1 MNANPGDC
9 DCERCEID
17 RERAPYQGAW
27 LTAFREATTAQ
38 VSAALDA
45 VESGSHRDSPAAI
58 GALLALTGL
67 MLEKES
73 ELSGAVVGRA
83 AGQQAQGEQS
93 PTSSA
98 EMERRIGLMGRLND
112 AAARLRQQPV
122 STEPEPEV
130 ADHDADLWYAAC
142 FACTTGLQVVRL
154 FRRQRAELPQR
165 DLMGE
170 AYLVVLAQLAG
181 EAEESRERLEDTAIP
196 DIGDGLA
203 DARATLLAE
212 AHAAIDEMAETVAAD
227 LREFNQGL
235 PVEIR
240 PAMRGLPAVT
250 ERAAAL
256 LVGPADFQVG
266 RFDEWDPNPPHA
278 AGGLYIVYYYRGA
291 KVVQSILDT
300 YPLGF
305 PAAAAQQHVDR
316 VIGALLAM
324 GPEAE
329 AWSDL
334 LLPYCLVMS
343 DLVEA
348 GLHDVAVD
356 RCSEFVS
363 ALQQQDLR
371 HGAMLEVLSAVA
383 GDEPD
388 VAEYLLRDSDFDP
401 EFATRRQARAIIT
414 TARRQ
419 GLDSVKLAKL
429 AAALGHEAREL
440 GVTPPSTDY
449 ATVSILLGEARAAGF
464 PHEVIDRIYQAID
477 PDGYEEERHEQA
489 VDLLEFGDEDA
500 GGALD
505 GLPRFDGEFS
515 R

>member
-1 MNANPGDC
+1 MNANPADC

-17 RERAPYQGAW
+17 RERAPYQRAW

-38 VSAALDA
+38 VSAALDT
-45 VESGSHRDSPAAI
+45 VESGSHRDSPAAV

-67 MLEKES
+67 MLEKER

-83 AGQQAQGEQS
+83 AGQQDQGEQS
-93 PTSSA
+93 PMAAA
-98 EMERRIGLMGRLND
+98 ELEQRIGLMGRLND
-112 AAARLRQQPV
+112 AAARLQSQPQ
-122 STEPEPEV
+122 PEPEV
-130 ADHDADLWYAAC
+130 ADNDADLWYAAC
-142 FACTTGLQVVRL
+142 FTCTTSFQVMRL
-154 FRRQRAELPQR
+154 VRRQRAELPQR

-170 AYLVVLAQLAG
+170 AYLVVLAQLAM

-196 DIGDGLA
+196 DLDDGLA
-203 DARATLLAE
+203 NARGALLAE
-212 AHAAIDEMAETVAAD
+212 AHAALDEMTETVAAD
-227 LREFNQGL
+227 LRAFNQDL

-256 LVGPADFQVG
+256 VVGPADFHVG

-305 PAAAAQQHVDR
+305 PAAAAQQQVDR

-329 AWSDL
+329 ALSDL
-334 LLPYCLVMS
+334 LLPYPLVMS
-343 DLVEA
+343 DLADA

-363 ALQQQDLR
+363 ALQEQDLR
-371 HGAMLEVLSAVA
+371 HGAMLDVLAAVA

-401 EFATRRQARAIIT
+401 AFATRRQARAIIT

-419 GLDSVKLAKL
+419 GLDSVKLSKL
-429 AAALGHEAREL
+429 AAAMGHEAGEL

-449 ATVSILLGEARAAGF
+449 TTVSILLGAARAAGL
-464 PHEVIDRIYQAID
+464 PHDAIDRIYQAID
-477 PDGYEEERHEQA
+477 PDGYAEERYEQA
-489 VDLLEFGDEDA
+489 VDLLEFGDAD
-500 GGALD
+500 GALG

>member
-1 MNANPGDC
+1 MNANPADC
-9 DCERCEID
+9 GCERCEID
-17 RERAPYQGAW
+17 RERAPYQRAW

-45 VESGSHRDSPAAI
+45 VENGSHRDSPAAN

-73 ELSGAVVGRA
+73 ELSGAVGGRA
-83 AGQQAQGEQS
+83 ARQQDQDEQS
-93 PTSSA
+93 PMAAA
-98 EMERRIGLMGRLND
+98 EMEQRISLMGRLND
-112 AAARLRQQPV
+112 AAARLRPQ
-122 STEPEPEV
+122 TAPEV

-142 FACTTGLQVVRL
+142 FACITSLQVVMLVRG
-154 FRRQRAELPQR
+154 QRAELPQR

-170 AYLVVLAQLAG
+170 AYLVVLAQLAM

-196 DIGDGLA
+196 DIDDGLT

-212 AHAAIDEMAETVAAD
+212 AHAALDEMAETVTAD
-227 LREFNQGL
+227 LREFNQDL

-240 PAMRGLPAVT
+240 PAMQGLPAVT

-256 LVGPADFQVG
+256 VVGPADFHVG

-300 YPLGF
+300 YPMGF
-305 PAAAAQQHVDR
+305 PAAAAQQQVDR

-329 AWSDL
+329 ALSDL

-343 DLVEA
+343 DLADA

-356 RCSEFVS
+356 RFSEFVS
-363 ALQQQDLR
+363 TLQQQDLR
-371 HGAMLEVLSAVA
+371 HGAMLEVLAAVA

-388 VAEYLLRDSDFDP
+388 VSEYLLRDSDFDT
-401 EFATRRQARAIIT
+401 EFATLRQARAIIT

-419 GLDSVKLAKL
+419 GLDSVKLSKL
-429 AAALGHEAREL
+429 AAAMGHEAEEL
-440 GVTPPSTDY
+440 GVTPPSTNY
-449 ATVSILLGEARAAGF
+449 ATVSILLGEARDAGL
-464 PHEVIDRIYQAID
+464 PHEAIDRIYQAID
-477 PDGYEEERHEQA
+477 PEGYEEERYEQA
-489 VDLLEFGDEDA
+489 VDLREFGEEDA
-500 GGALD
+500 DGLLD
-505 GLPRFDGEFS
+505 GLPHFDGEFS

>member
-1 MNANPGDC
+1 MNANPADC
-9 DCERCEID
+9 DCERCEIE
-17 RERAPYQGAW
+17 RERALYQGAW

-45 VESGSHRDSPAAI
+45 VENGSHRDSPEAN

-67 MLEKES
+67 LLEQER
-73 ELSGAVVGRA
+73 ELPDAVVGRA
-83 AGQQAQGEQS
+83 AGQRDQGEQS
-93 PTSSA
+93 PMAAT
-98 EMERRIGLMGRLND
+98 EMEQRIGLMGRLND
-112 AAARLRQQPV
+112 AAARLRPQ
-122 STEPEPEV
+122 PEPEV

-142 FACTTGLQVVRL
+142 FACTTNLQVVRL
-154 FRRQRAELPQR
+154 FRRQRVELPQR
-165 DLMGE
+165 DPMRE
-170 AYLVVLAQLAG
+170 AYLVVLTPLVG
-181 EAEESRERLEDTAIP
+181 SAEENRERLEGTAIP
-196 DIGDGLA
+196 NIDDGLA
-203 DARATLLAE
+203 DARAALLAE
-212 AHAAIDEMAETVAAD
+212 AVDAD
-227 LREFNQGL
+227 LRVFNQDL

-250 ERAAAL
+250 ERAAAM
-256 LVGPADFQVG
+256 VIGPADFYVG

-278 AGGLYIVYYYRGA
+278 EGGLYIVYYYRGA

-300 YPLGF
+300 YPMGF
-305 PAAAAQQHVDR
+305 PAAAQQQVDR

-329 AWSDL
+329 ALSDL

-343 DLVEA
+343 DLAEA
-348 GLHDVAVD
+348 GLHDVAGD

-371 HGAMLEVLSAVA
+371 HGAMLDVLAAVA
-383 GDEPD
+383 GDAD
-388 VAEYLLRDSDFDP
+388 VSEYLLRDTDFDP
-401 EFATRRQARAIIT
+401 AFATRRQARAIIT

-429 AAALGHEAREL
+429 AAAMGHEAGEL

-449 ATVSILLGEARAAGF
+449 ATVSILLGEARAAGL
-464 PHEVIDRIYQAID
+464 PHEAIDRIYQAVD
-477 PDGYEEERHEQA
+477 PGGYEDALYEQA
-489 VDLLEFGDEDA
+489 AGLREFGDEDA
-500 GGALD
+500 DGGLAAI
-505 GLPRFDGEFS
+505 R

>member
-1 MNANPGDC
+1 MNANPAYC

-17 RERAPYQGAW
+17 RERAPHRRAW
-27 LTAFREATTAQ
+27 LRAFREATTAQ
-38 VSAALDA
+38 VGAALDA
-45 VESGSHRDSPAAI
+45 VEGGSHRDSPAAI

-83 AGQQAQGEQS
+83 AGQQDQGEET
-93 PTSSA
+93 PMSA
-98 EMERRIGLMGRLND
+98 VETERRIGLMGRLND
-112 AAARLRQQPV
+112 AAARLRQQP
-122 STEPEPEV
+122 EPEV
-130 ADHDADLWYAAC
+130 ADHDAELWYAAC
-142 FACTTGLQVVRL
+142 FECITSLQVVRL
-154 FRRQRAELPQR
+154 VRCQRAELPQR

-170 AYLVVLAQLAG
+170 AYLVVLAQLAM

-196 DIGDGLA
+196 DLDDGLT
-203 DARATLLAE
+203 DARAVLLAE

-227 LREFNQGL
+227 LRAFNQDL

-256 LVGPADFQVG
+256 VVGPADFHVG
-266 RFDEWDPNPPHA
+266 RFDVWDPNPPHA
-278 AGGLYIVYYYRGA
+278 ASGLYIVYYYRGA

-300 YPLGF
+300 YPIGF
-305 PAAAAQQHVDR
+305 PAVAAQQQVDR

-324 GPEAE
+324 GPEEE

-334 LLPYCLVMS
+334 LLPYALVMS
-343 DLVEA
+343 DLADA

-356 RCSEFVS
+356 RCSEFVL
-363 ALQQQDLR
+363 ALQEQDLR
-371 HGAMLEVLSAVA
+371 HGAMLEVLAAVA

-388 VAEYLLRDSDFDP
+388 VSEYLLRGSDFDT
-401 EFATRRQARAIIT
+401 EFATVRQARAIIT

-429 AAALGHEAREL
+429 AAAMGHEAEEL
-440 GVTPPSTDY
+440 GVTLPSTDY

-477 PDGYEEERHEQA
+477 PDGYEEERQEQA
-489 VDLLEFGDEDA
+489 VELLEFGDEDTD
-500 GGALD
+500 GVPD
-505 GLPRFDGEFS
+505 GLPHFDGEFF

>member
-1 MNANPGDC
+1 MNANPADC

-17 RERAPYQGAW
+17 RERAPYQRAW
-27 LTAFREATTAQ
+27 LTAFREATTVQ

-45 VESGSHRDSPAAI
+45 VESGSHRDSPEAI

-73 ELSGAVVGRA
+73 ELSGAVLGRA
-83 AGQQAQGEQS
+83 ARQQDQGEQS
-93 PTSSA
+93 PMAAA

-112 AAARLRQQPV
+112 AAARLRRQ
-122 STEPEPEV
+122 PEPEV

-142 FACTTGLQVVRL
+142 FACTTSLRVVRL

-165 DLMGE
+165 DPMRE
-170 AYLVVLAQLAG
+170 AYLVVLTPLVGSA
-181 EAEESRERLEDTAIP
+181 EANREHLEDTAIP
-196 DIGDGLA
+196 DIDDGLT
-203 DARATLLAE
+203 DARAALLAE

-227 LREFNQGL
+227 LREFNQDL

-250 ERAAAL
+250 ERAAAM

-300 YPLGF
+300 YPMGF
-305 PAAAAQQHVDR
+305 PAAAAQQRVDR

-329 AWSDL
+329 ALSDP
-334 LLPYCLVMS
+334 LLPYPLVMS
-343 DLVEA
+343 DLADA
-348 GLHDVAVD
+348 GLHDVAGD
-356 RCSEFVS
+356 RFSEFVS

-371 HGAMLEVLSAVA
+371 HGAMLEVLAAA
-383 GDEPD
+383 GGMNRT
-388 VAEYLLRDSDFDP
+388 YRNTCC
-401 EFATRRQARAIIT
+401 ATRT
-414 TARRQ
+414 
-419 GLDSVKLAKL
+419 S
-429 AAALGHEAREL
+429 
-440 GVTPPSTDY
+440 TPNSP
-449 ATVSILLGEARAAGF
+449 
-464 PHEVIDRIYQAID
+464 P
-477 PDGYEEERHEQA
+477 
-489 VDLLEFGDEDA
+489 
-500 GGALD
+500 
-505 GLPRFDGEFS
+505 
-515 R
+515 

>member
-1 MNANPGDC
+1 MNVNPAYC

-17 RERAPYQGAW
+17 RERAPYQRAW
-27 LTAFREATTAQ
+27 LTAFHEATTAQ
-38 VSAALDA
+38 VGAALDA

-73 ELSGAVVGRA
+73 ELSGSAVGGA
-83 AGQQAQGEQS
+83 AGQQDQGEQS
-93 PTSSA
+93 PMAAA
-98 EMERRIGLMGRLND
+98 ETERRIGLMGRLHD
-112 AAARLRQQPV
+112 AAARLRQQPAPKV
-122 STEPEPEV
+122 EV
-130 ADHDADLWYAAC
+130 VDNDAELWYAAC
-142 FACTTGLQVVRL
+142 FACTTSLQVVRL
-154 FRRQRAELPQR
+154 FHRQRAELPQR

-170 AYLVVLAQLAG
+170 AYLVVLAQLAT

-196 DIGDGLA
+196 DLDDGLT
-203 DARATLLAE
+203 DARGALLAE
-212 AHAAIDEMAETVAAD
+212 AHAASDEMAETVAAD
-227 LREFNQGL
+227 LREFNQDL

-256 LVGPADFQVG
+256 VVGPADFHVG

-300 YPLGF
+300 YPMGF
-305 PAAAAQQHVDR
+305 PAAAAQQQVDR

-324 GPEAE
+324 GPEEE

-334 LLPYCLVMS
+334 LLPHALVMS
-343 DLVEA
+343 DLADA
-348 GLHDVAVD
+348 GLHDMAVD
-356 RCSEFVS
+356 RFSEFMS
-363 ALQQQDLR
+363 ALQEQDLR
-371 HGAMLEVLSAVA
+371 HGAMLEVLAAVA

-388 VAEYLLRDSDFDP
+388 VAEYLLRGSSFDP
-401 EFATRRQARAIIT
+401 EFATVRQARAIIT

-419 GLDSVKLAKL
+419 GLDSVKLGKL
-429 AAALGHEAREL
+429 AAAMGHEAEKL
-440 GVTPPSTDY
+440 GVTLPSTDY
-449 ATVSILLGEARAAGF
+449 TTVSILLGEARAAGL
-464 PHEVIDRIYQAID
+464 PHEAIDRIYQAID
-477 PDGYEEERHEQA
+477 PDGYEEERYEQA

-500 GGALD
+500 DGTLD
-505 GLPRFDGEFS
+505 GLPRFDGEFF

>member
-1 MNANPGDC
+1 MNANPADC

-17 RERAPYQGAW
+17 RERAPYQRAW

-45 VESGSHRDSPAAI
+45 VENGSHRDSPAAI

-73 ELSGAVVGRA
+73 ELSGAVGGRA
-83 AGQQAQGEQS
+83 AGQQDQGEQS
-93 PTSSA
+93 PMAAVET
-98 EMERRIGLMGRLND
+98 EQRISLMGRLND
-112 AAARLRQQPV
+112 AAPRLRSQ
-122 STEPEPEV
+122 PEPEV

-142 FACTTGLQVVRL
+142 FACTTSLQVVRL
-154 FRRQRAELPQR
+154 VRGQRAELPQR

-170 AYLVVLAQLAG
+170 AYLVVLAQLAM

-196 DIGDGLA
+196 DLDDGLT
-203 DARATLLAE
+203 DARAALLAE

-227 LREFNQGL
+227 LREFNQDL

-256 LVGPADFQVG
+256 VIGPADFHVG
-266 RFDEWDPNPPHA
+266 RFEEWDPNPPHA
-278 AGGLYIVYYYRGA
+278 EGGLYIVYYYRGA

-300 YPLGF
+300 YPMGF
-305 PAAAAQQHVDR
+305 PAAAAQQQVDR
-316 VIGALLAM
+316 VLGALLAM

-329 AWSDL
+329 ALSDL
-334 LLPYCLVMS
+334 LLPYALVMS
-343 DLVEA
+343 GLVDA

-356 RCSEFVS
+356 RFSEFVS
-363 ALQQQDLR
+363 ALQEQDLR
-371 HGAMLEVLSAVA
+371 HGAMLEVLAAVAGVA

-388 VAEYLLRDSDFDP
+388 VSEHLLRDSDFDT
-401 EFATRRQARAIIT
+401 EFATLRQARAIIT

-419 GLDSVKLAKL
+419 GLDSVKLSKL
-429 AAALGHEAREL
+429 AAAMGHEAEEL

-449 ATVSILLGEARAAGF
+449 ATVSILLGEARDAGF
-464 PHEVIDRIYQAID
+464 PHEAIDRIYQAID
-477 PDGYEEERHEQA
+477 PDGYEEERYEQA
-489 VDLLEFGDEDA
+489 VDLLEFGDDDA
-500 GGALD
+500 DGALD